1 MKSIHLTHKFWVV
14 TTTLVIVTL
23 IFVYYFMIYIPDR
36 ESMIVK
42 EKFRVLERTGKN
54 IQEMRTQVIQSLA
67 QIDKSYEKRYL
78 EEWQAF
84 EEKARLLASI
94 NEKLKSPG
102 SDYDR
107 MLFSDTTSVDPW
119 ESFKQGLRGQEFLRQ
134 MEQSLA
140 QLNVTQL
147 NAFETNNYQYYY
159 DPVGK
164 KSSIDTIF
172 YDLNVELEF
181 GDFRMQKVEDFLGP
195 VVTNIPFD
203 NFMIIRVFERQIN
216 GKDSVVAGICY
227 QDMKNRVQLDDVRSL
242 VTIDHGLETTPV
254 TTLMLSNGKFKLF
267 MNRIRFDQ
275 QNQEDWILCG
285 LVRESAFNA
294 KARSVDLIYIVF
306 IGLISL
312 FILMAMPVLKLLV
325 MSPIE
330 RLQIVNVWFTGFSIV
345 SGTALVTV
353 LLLFWNNFLS
363 YSACVDN
370 DLLKLSVA
378 LQSRFNGELKQAYQQ
393 LNVLQDSFPEGDLII
408 NNNRASV
415 IREKIYRKPD
425 NRAWLKE
432 KFGLDSLTQ
441 YPYFNEVFWLDGTFK
456 QRITLTTHAEYEDKE
471 APYLDNRSYVTNVV
485 KDKLWSVSGLDSM
498 PFTLQ
503 SINSFRNQTFEAGI
517 GVPVK
522 SPVSMPSDDAPLR
535 VLAMATRLHSI
546 MDPLLPPGY
555 AYCIV
560 DHAGEVKFHSD
571 ITLNNQEN
579 FFEETNRNA
588 ELTAAVLGRL
598 HVQKTI
604 SYKDAIYRVN
614 IRPVSGTDLH
624 LIVLHNRNYFV
635 SPIIT
640 TLGYALLLLLLTFCV
655 LGVHLS
661 ILFISTYRPTK
672 LRIRRFF
679 LNWLRPRRESLDAQ
693 CGPDDIYA
701 TSVLVQVILI
711 TLLVVLILFHGSM
724 GMSLIFI
731 LLPVYLLLFHYLLI
745 EKKGMPLR
753 KMGSLSFVGATF
765 VFIVLMNLMAARL
778 SEMSLIWA
786 IQGIMIVIFA
796 LALARILYWRPQ
808 FLPGI
813 YARIRNRKF
822 QVSLR
827 LWLILVSVLPVF
839 YFFKASY
846 YKEDRNWKK
855 FELLDLARSAESRRD
870 RMDVEMKE
878 KLGVIEFDLATRSSD
893 KGYQRYVQYTDSVGN
908 YVSATDEFAMVP
920 IPPDDRA
927 MPTYVLDRIEF
938 LSRPPWKDEMERARQ
953 ALFGSAADDRW
964 KWYRS
969 GDSIMLRHTN
979 SHGAIQTYATMRDS
993 YTVLVSPYTGMIIL
1007 VAVVFAFMISRTAR
1021 LAVKF
1026 TYGLGLIPD
1035 DNRGTEDANEIINA
1049 MHKGNRMF
1057 VVGLP
1062 HSGKN
1067 GILIEFKKQCTERQL
1082 IVRELDFGDDVSE
1095 RILLGRVD
1103 VFIIRHFELSI
1114 NNHEQNKK
1122 KYALLKSLMNRA
1134 GARVIIS
1141 SSIQPSVIFD
1151 FYDKSLES
1159 LQHDKNSEESRS
1171 IKSEYKQFIRLW
1183 KNLLSGY
1190 TLVYASLQP
1199 KGPQPP
1205 PETDT
1210 EPLQKVLRAELHH
1223 GAYLPSLRE
1232 FFSRDD
1238 YQGDSLEEDV
1248 VLKVEELAD
1257 TYYHSLWNSF
1267 SDAEK
1272 FLLYD
1277 LAKDR
1282 FVNMRNLKLIRILMQ
1297 KGVIVRE
1304 DSLRIMNKSF
1314 NNFILSV
1321 VRQDEEMFMEQEL
1334 RKRGTWD
1341 TVRLVLIIS
1350 LLGLVGFIAM
1360 AQQEWMQ
1367 NFNALITALGGVVAL
1382 LLRFGGL
1389 FGSRPQSLDK

>member
-23 IFVYYFMIYIPDR
+23 IFVYYFMIYIPGR

-42 EKFRVLERTGKN
+42 EKMRELERTGKN
-54 IQEMRTQVIQSLA
+54 ILEMRTQVLQSLA
-67 QIDKSYEKRYL
+67 QIDSSYEKRYW
-78 EEWQAF
+78 EAVTTGKTDF
-84 EEKARLLASI
+84 
-94 NEKLKSPG
+94 KS
-102 SDYDR
+102 
-107 MLFSDTTSVDPW
+107 W
-119 ESFKQGLRGQEFLRQ
+119 ESFERE
-134 MEQSLA
+134 M
-140 QLNVTQL
+140 L
-147 NAFETNNYQYYY
+147 NALGRLKVEGVYEPDSGGNNS
-159 DPVGK
+159 V
-164 KSSIDTIF
+164 DTI
-172 YDLNVELEF
+172 YYGKWRRQLVS
-181 GDFRMQKVEDFLGP
+181 DFLGP
-195 VVTNIPFD
+195 TLNSLKFD
-203 NFMIIRVFERQIN
+203 NFM
-216 GKDSVVAGICY
+216 VVRTFRRSKASFHLAHDWNQSCCEKPALGDTLLAGICY
-227 QDMKNRVQLDDVRSL
+227 QDLDSKIHLKDIRRL
-242 VTIDHGLETTPV
+242 ITEDHGFETTPV
-254 TTLMLSNGKFKLF
+254 TTLALSNGRFRLF
-267 MNRIRFDQ
+267 MNRISFDQ
-275 QNQEDWILCG
+275 KNREDWILCG
-285 LVRESAFNA
+285 LVRESSFNA

-363 YSACVDN
+363 YDSSVDDN
-370 DLLKLSVA
+370 INKLSSS
-378 LQSRFNGELKQAYQQ
+378 LHNRLNGELMQVWKQ
-393 LNVLQDSFPEGDLII
+393 LETLQDNFPADGQIRS
-408 NNNRASV
+408 NNTRTSV
-415 IREKIYRKPD
+415 IRERIYRKPES
-425 NRAWLKE
+425 RAWLKNS
-432 KFGLDSLTQ
+432 FGLDSLFQ
-441 YPYFNEVFWLDGTFK
+441 YPYFNEVFWLDGKFK
-456 QRITLTTHAEYEDKE
+456 QQITITTHAEYEDKE
-471 APYLDNRSYVTNVV
+471 APRLDNRNYVTDVV
-485 KDKLWSVSGLDSM
+485 DDRLWSVSGIDSL
-498 PFTLQ
+498 PFALQ
-503 SINSFRNQTFEAGI
+503 SINSFRNQTVEAGI

-522 SPVSMPSDDAPLR
+522 SVVSMPSDGTRLR
-535 VLAMATRLHSI
+535 VLAMATRLHTI
-546 MDPLLPPGY
+546 MDALLPPGY
-555 AYCIV
+555 SYCIV
-560 DHAGEVKFHSD
+560 DQTGEVKFHAD
-571 ITLNNQEN
+571 ISLNNQEN

-588 ELTAAVLGRL
+588 ELTAAVQGRL
-598 HVQKTI
+598 SVNKTI
-604 SYKDAIYRVN
+604 SYKDVTYRAN
-614 IRPVSGTDLH
+614 IRPVAGTDLY
-624 LIVLHNRNYFV
+624 LIVLHNRNYFI

-640 TLGYALLLLLLTFCV
+640 TLGYALLLLLITFCV
-655 LGVHLS
+655 LGVHLG
-661 ILFISTYRPTK
+661 ILFTTTYRPTK

-693 CGPDDIYA
+693 CGPDDVYA
-701 TSVLVQVILI
+701 TSILVQVILI
-711 TLLVVLILFHGSM
+711 VLLVVLILFHGSM

-745 EKKGMPLR
+745 EKQGLPL
-753 KMGSLSFVGATF
+753 KKIGSLNFVRATF

-786 IQGIMIVIFA
+786 IQGIMIFILA
-796 LALARILYWRPQ
+796 LALARIVYWRPQ

-855 FELLDLARSAESRRD
+855 FELLDLARAAESRRD
-870 RMDVEMKE
+870 KMDVEMKE
-878 KLGVIEFDLATRSSD
+878 KLGVIEFDLANRSSD
-893 KGYQRYVQYTDSVGN
+893 KGYQRYVQYTDSIGI
-908 YVSATDEFAMVP
+908 YVNATDEFAMVP
-920 IPPDDRA
+920 VPPDDRA

-1199 KGPQPP
+1199 KGPQTLL
-1205 PETDT
+1205 ETDT
-1210 EPLQKVLRAELHH
+1210 ELLQKVLRAELNH